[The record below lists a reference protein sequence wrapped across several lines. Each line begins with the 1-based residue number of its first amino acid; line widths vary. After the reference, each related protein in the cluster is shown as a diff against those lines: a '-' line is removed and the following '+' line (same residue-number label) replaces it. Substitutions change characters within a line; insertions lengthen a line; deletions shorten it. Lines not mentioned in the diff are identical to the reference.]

1 MRGFAPALVLCGVI
15 GIAAAAHDA
24 ANVEWPSYNGT
35 PQSDR
40 FSPLTDITPKNAADL
55 REVCETA
62 LGDEGSFQPG
72 PVMIGDTL
80 YVTTLHTVVAVSAT
94 NCSVRWRYVYR
105 AEEEEP
111 FPANRG
117 VAYLNGK
124 VFRGTGDGRLV
135 AIDAATGKET
145 WRTKI
150 ADPSIVEFL
159 SAAPIAWNGL
169 VFIGPGGGDWG
180 IHGRVSAFDAA
191 TGKRVWNFNTVPMKG
206 EAGFESWL
214 IPDTA
219 QHGGGST
226 LTSYTLDPAA
236 GELFVSVANPA
247 PDYLPGARPGDD
259 LYTNSV
265 VVLDARTGALKWYYQ
280 LDPNDGFDYDLAAT
294 PTLYTDRDGKHR
306 VAVGSKDGFIYVID
320 RETHRLVFKTA
331 VTTIKAPA
339 SVPSPAGVFACPG
352 SGGGVQW
359 NGVAHSPP
367 LNTLFVGSVDWCMT
381 FVSGPLKFEPPMI
394 YLGTMPSSVS
404 AAARS
409 GWVYGVNATTGKTA
423 WRYHA
428 HSPVLS
434 GVTPTA
440 GGVLFSGE
448 SAGNLLVF
456 NAKNGKLL
464 KKENLGGSM
473 GGGIATYGIAGTQYV
488 ATTAGNVSRSGLS
501 TGGNYVPRLIIMT
514 TGLEPAYR
522 IVKVNAVPPGEALT
536 VPAAEL
542 GKSAF
547 NNYCAGCHG
556 IQGSGGEG
564 GPSLRNESSRM
575 PFDALV
581 AWIKNPAPPMP
592 KLVPPVTNTEVD
604 AIARYLEALK

>member
-1 MRGFAPALVLCGVI
+1 
-15 GIAAAAHDA
+15 
-24 ANVEWPSYNGT
+24 
-35 PQSDR
+35 
-40 FSPLTDITPKNAADL
+40 
-55 REVCETA
+55 
-62 LGDEGSFQPG
+62 
-72 PVMIGDTL
+72 
-80 YVTTLHTVVAVSAT
+80 
-94 NCSVRWRYVYR
+94 
-105 AEEEEP
+105 
-111 FPANRG
+111 
-117 VAYLNGK
+117 
-124 VFRGTGDGRLV
+124 
-135 AIDAATGKET
+135 
-145 WRTKI
+145 
-150 ADPSIVEFL
+150 
-159 SAAPIAWNGL
+159 
-169 VFIGPGGGDWG
+169 
-180 IHGRVSAFDAA
+180 
-191 TGKRVWNFNTVPMKG
+191 
-206 EAGFESWL
+206 
-214 IPDTA
+214 
-219 QHGGGST
+219 
-226 LTSYTLDPAA
+226 
-236 GELFVSVANPA
+236 
-247 PDYLPGARPGDD
+247 
-259 LYTNSV
+259 
-265 VVLDARTGALKWYYQ
+265 
-280 LDPNDGFDYDLAAT
+280 
-294 PTLYTDRDGKHR
+294 
-306 VAVGSKDGFIYVID
+306 
-320 RETHRLVFKTA
+320 
-331 VTTIKAPA
+331 
-339 SVPSPAGVFACPG
+339 
-352 SGGGVQW
+352 
-359 NGVAHSPP
+359 
-367 LNTLFVGSVDWCMT
+367 
-381 FVSGPLKFEPPMI
+381 
-394 YLGTMPSSVS
+394 
-404 AAARS
+404 
-409 GWVYGVNATTGKTA
+409 
-423 WRYHA
+423 
-428 HSPVLS
+428 VLS